1 MKTPNNENL
10 ENVED
15 PFGFVRAINFDVI
28 DNLEGEELAQ
38 VIDIVSRI
46 KQLAAVDQATRKK
59 Q

>member
-15 PFGFVRAINFDVI
+15 PFGFVKAINFDVI

-38 VIDIVSRI
+38 VIDIVSKI
-46 KQLAAVDQATRKK
+46 K
-59 Q
+59 